1 METHEA
7 VDNEGNAI
15 YPTLQ
20 IRSGQDIAPKF
31 KVRSVALEL
40 SLRIERTCELQVQSA
55 EHSEGTIGLY
65 DSPIQSSTRTAKT
78 PPKKVCLAKI
88 LVGP

>member
-20 IRSGQDIAPKF
+20 IRSGQDIVPKF

-55 EHSEGTIGLY
+55 E
-65 DSPIQSSTRTAKT
+65 
-78 PPKKVCLAKI
+78 
-88 LVGP
+88 